1 MATGIPILMGWAI
14 FLLVDA
20 IISPAGALAVYVG
33 TSGRNLYGMSRVGY
47 IPRFFSQIHRR
58 FQTPWVALL
67 VATVIGIAFLAPFPT
82 WYAIMTFAASIA
94 IYGYLQVGISNHVL
108 RRVRPRPE

>member
-20 IISPAGALAVYVG
+20 IISLAGTLAVYVG

-47 IPRFFSQIHRR
+47 IPRLLSQIHRR

-67 VATVIGIAFLAPFPT
+67 VATVIGIVFLVPFPT
-82 WYAIMTFAASIA
+82 WYAIMSYSTVMTV
-94 IYGYLQVGISNHVL
+94 YGYLQVGISNHVL
-108 RRVRPRPE
+108 RKVAPRLE